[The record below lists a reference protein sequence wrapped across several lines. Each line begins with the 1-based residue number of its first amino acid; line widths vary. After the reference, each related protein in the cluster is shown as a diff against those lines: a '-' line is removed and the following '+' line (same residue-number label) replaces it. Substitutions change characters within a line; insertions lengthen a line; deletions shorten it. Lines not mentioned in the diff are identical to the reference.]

1 MARESDM
8 IVPYANFNPMQGC
21 PMFDIG
27 FFEILIIMAIAMVV
41 IGPANL
47 PKLARAVGRGW
58 GEFQKTFND
67 LKQDVLDETEG
78 VKQTVGI
85 DQLEQ
90 EVSAATKVDV
100 DVNLD
105 LNAEPDIKPDEN

>member
-1 MARESDM
+1 
-8 IVPYANFNPMQGC
+8 
-21 PMFDIG
+21 MFDIG
-27 FFEILIIMAIAMVV
+27 FFEIMIIMVIGVIV
-41 IGPANL
+41 IGPKNL

-58 GEFQKTFND
+58 GEFQKTFNE
-67 LKQDVLDETEG
+67 LKQDVLNETEG

-90 EVSAATKVDV
+90 EVSAATKVDI

-105 LNAEPDIKPDEN
+105 LNEEPDIKPDQN

>member
-1 MARESDM
+1 
-8 IVPYANFNPMQGC
+8 
-21 PMFDIG
+21 MFDIG
-27 FFEILIIMAIAMVV
+27 FFEIMIIMVIAVIV

-58 GEFQKTFND
+58 GEFQKTFNE
-67 LKQDVLDETEG
+67 LKQDVMDQTEN
-78 VKQTVGI
+78 VKQTAGL

-105 LNAEPDIKPDEN
+105 LNEDPDIKPDQN

>member
-1 MARESDM
+1 
-8 IVPYANFNPMQGC
+8 
-21 PMFDIG
+21 MFDIG
-27 FFEILIIMAIAMVV
+27 FFEIMIIMVIGVIV
-41 IGPANL
+41 IGPKNL

-67 LKQDVLDETEG
+67 LKQDVLNETEG

-90 EVSAATKVDV
+90 EVSAATKIDV

-105 LNAEPDIKPDEN
+105 LNEEPDIKPDQS

>member
-1 MARESDM
+1 
-8 IVPYANFNPMQGC
+8 
-21 PMFDIG
+21 MFDIG
-27 FFEILIIMAIAMVV
+27 FFEIMIIMVIAVIV

-58 GEFQKTFND
+58 GEFQKTFNE
-67 LKQDVLDETEG
+67 LKQDVINETEG
-78 VKQTVGI
+78 VKQTVGL

-105 LNAEPDIKPDEN
+105 LNDEPDIKPDQN

>member
-1 MARESDM
+1 
-8 IVPYANFNPMQGC
+8 
-21 PMFDIG
+21 MFDIG
-27 FFEILIIMAIAMVV
+27 FFEIMIIMVIAVIV
-41 IGPANL
+41 IGPKNL

-58 GEFQKTFND
+58 GEFQKTFNE
-67 LKQDVLDETEG
+67 LKQDVMDETEG
-78 VKQTVGI
+78 VKQTAGL

-105 LNAEPDIKPDEN
+105 LNEDPEIKPDQN

>member
-1 MARESDM
+1 
-8 IVPYANFNPMQGC
+8 
-21 PMFDIG
+21 MFDIG
-27 FFEILIIMAIAMVV
+27 FFEIMIIMVIGVIV
-41 IGPANL
+41 IGPKNL

-58 GEFQKTFND
+58 GEFQKTFNE
-67 LKQDVLDETEG
+67 LKQDVLNETEG
-78 VKQTVGI
+78 VKQTVGL

-105 LNAEPDIKPDEN
+105 LNDEPDIKPDQN

>member
-1 MARESDM
+1 
-8 IVPYANFNPMQGC
+8 
-21 PMFDIG
+21 MFDIG
-27 FFEILIIMAIAMVV
+27 FFEIMILMVIAVIV

-58 GEFQKTFND
+58 GEFQKTFNE
-67 LKQDVLDETEG
+67 LKQDVMDQTEN
-78 VKQTVGI
+78 VKQTAGL

-105 LNAEPDIKPDEN
+105 LNEEPDIKPDQN

>member
-1 MARESDM
+1 
-8 IVPYANFNPMQGC
+8 
-21 PMFDIG
+21 MFDIG
-27 FFEILIIMAIAMVV
+27 FFEIMIILVIGVIV
-41 IGPANL
+41 IGPKNL

-58 GEFQKTFND
+58 GEFQQTFND
-67 LKQDVLDETEG
+67 LKQDVLNETEG

-105 LNAEPDIKPDEN
+105 LNEEPDIKPDPN

>member
-1 MARESDM
+1 
-8 IVPYANFNPMQGC
+8 
-21 PMFDIG
+21 MFDIG
-27 FFEILIIMAIAMVV
+27 FFEIMVIMVIGVIV
-41 IGPANL
+41 IGPKNL

-58 GEFQKTFND
+58 GEFQKTFNE

-78 VKQTVGI
+78 VKQSVGI

-90 EVSAATKVDV
+90 EVSAATKVDI

-105 LNAEPDIKPDEN
+105 LNEEPDIKPDQN

>member
-1 MARESDM
+1 
-8 IVPYANFNPMQGC
+8 
-21 PMFDIG
+21 MFDIG
-27 FFEILIIMAIAMVV
+27 FFEIMIIMVIAVIV
-41 IGPANL
+41 IGPQNL

-58 GEFQKTFND
+58 GEFQKTFNE
-67 LKQDVLDETEG
+67 LKQDVLNETEG
-78 VKQTVGI
+78 VKQTAGL

-105 LNAEPDIKPDEN
+105 LNEEPDIKPDQN

>member
-1 MARESDM
+1 
-8 IVPYANFNPMQGC
+8 
-21 PMFDIG
+21 MFDIG
-27 FFEILIIMAIAMVV
+27 FFEIMIIMVIGVIV
-41 IGPANL
+41 IGPKNL

-58 GEFQKTFND
+58 GEFQKTFNE
-67 LKQDVLDETEG
+67 LKQDVLNETEG

-90 EVSAATKVDV
+90 EVSAATKVDI

-105 LNAEPDIKPDEN
+105 LNDEPDIKPDQN

>member
-1 MARESDM
+1 
-8 IVPYANFNPMQGC
+8 
-21 PMFDIG
+21 MFDIG
-27 FFEILIIMAIAMVV
+27 FFEIMIIMVIGVIV
-41 IGPANL
+41 IGPKNL

-58 GEFQKTFND
+58 GEFQQTFNE

-78 VKQTVGI
+78 VKQSVGI

-90 EVSAATKVDV
+90 EVSAATKVDI

-105 LNAEPDIKPDEN
+105 LNEEPDIKPDQN

>member
-1 MARESDM
+1 
-8 IVPYANFNPMQGC
+8 
-21 PMFDIG
+21 MFDIG
-27 FFEILIIMAIAMVV
+27 FFEIMIIMVIGVIV
-41 IGPANL
+41 IGPKNL

-58 GEFQKTFND
+58 GEFQKTFNE

-78 VKQTVGI
+78 VKQSVGI

-90 EVSAATKVDV
+90 EVSAATKVDI

-105 LNAEPDIKPDEN
+105 LNEEPDIHLGGGANSRKRSTN

>member
-1 MARESDM
+1 
-8 IVPYANFNPMQGC
+8 
-21 PMFDIG
+21 MFDIG
-27 FFEILIIMAIAMVV
+27 FFEIMIIMVIAVIV

-58 GEFQKTFND
+58 GEFQKTFNE
-67 LKQDVLDETEG
+67 LKQDVLDQTEG

-90 EVSAATKVDV
+90 DVAAATKVDV

-105 LNAEPDIKPDEN
+105 LNAEPDIKPDQD

>member
-1 MARESDM
+1 
-8 IVPYANFNPMQGC
+8 
-21 PMFDIG
+21 MFDIG
-27 FFEILIIMAIAMVV
+27 FFEIMIIMVIGVIV
-41 IGPANL
+41 IGPKNL

-67 LKQDVLDETEG
+67 LKQDVLDQTEG
-78 VKQTVGI
+78 VKQTVGL

-105 LNAEPDIKPDEN
+105 LNDEPDIKPDQN

>member
-1 MARESDM
+1 
-8 IVPYANFNPMQGC
+8 
-21 PMFDIG
+21 MFDIG
-27 FFEILIIMAIAMVV
+27 FFEIMILMAIAVVV
-41 IGPANL
+41 IGPSNL
-47 PKLARAVGRGW
+47 PKLAKAVGRGW
-58 GEFQKTFND
+58 GEFQNTFNE

-78 VKQTVGI
+78 VKQTVNL

-105 LNAEPDIKPDEN
+105 LNSEPDIKPKED

>member
-1 MARESDM
+1 M
-8 IVPYANFNPMQGC
+8 IASYTNIIPSGF

-27 FFEILIIMAIAMVV
+27 FFEIMIIMVIAVIV

-67 LKQDVLDETEG
+67 LKQDVLNETEG
-78 VKQTVGI
+78 VKQTAGL

-90 EVSAATKVDV
+90 EISAATKVDV

-105 LNAEPDIKPDEN
+105 LNDEPDIKPDQN